1 MSKVKI
7 GELINSLVNEVESI
21 DASDRTQSEKT
32 KRIKAAATR
41 YKNALFNDKRKFRGK
56 GLQKRITANTFN
68 AYMSR
73 ARKRFDDKL
82 HHSFDKNIH
91 KLSEKYPLYSE
102 EISSWL
108 SMPAATIRQHMSALQ
123 SKLKSI
129 MPLAEELSN
138 LKLGV
143 KSSEAKLIKLAKKY
157 PDWSFAISDLTS
169 ENWKDSRDYLY
180 KLFQQGSSLLED
192 LSQLKVNHEVLYHLQ
207 LSPAERTSIQ
217 QRWADVLRDKKRNVV
232 IIDYPTYMQSIYD
245 ILNSPTALFSL
256 NTRSG
261 MAPLAF
267 ALAAVSGRRMIE
279 IMFQG
284 EFTVSGKYTV
294 DFSGQ
299 AKKRSEDK
307 SVSRKIYTLC
317 EAKLF
322 VELLNELRSC
332 RAASDFDDVVKGYG
346 ENDTRSENGRIN
358 AILAKAFNP
367 WVKSFFG
374 DDRRVYKDSRAIYA
388 RIAYEMFFRVDP
400 RWKNVDEDVFFMEIL
415 GHDDENT
422 QLHYKQFKLA
432 NFSRTWRPHV
442 GNENTRL
449 VALQQLD
456 EAMPGF
462 ARGDAGVRLHE
473 TVKQLVEQDP
483 SVKITNSTL
492 RAFKFSPT
500 MISRYL
506 EFAADALEQFVGE
519 NGQWQLKVETPAIIL
534 PDDDAVEPID
544 EPDDDSQDD
553 DLDDDEIELDEE
565 NGQPHDEQEEPEER
579 QPAAPKPIFKP
590 AKNNGDG
597 TYMIEFEYDGK
608 HYAWSGP
615 ADSPMAAMRSAWAAY
630 HN

>member
-7 GELINSLVNEVESI
+7 GELINALVNEVEAI
-21 DASDRTQSEKT
+21 DASDRPQGDKT
-32 KRIKAAATR
+32 KRIKAAAAR

-102 EISSWL
+102 ELSSWL
-108 SMPAATIRQHMSALQ
+108 SMPTANIRQNMSALQ

-138 LKLGV
+138 IKLGV
-143 KSSEAKLIKLAKKY
+143 KGSDAKLTRLTKKY
-157 PDWSFAISDLTS
+157 PDWSFAISDLCS
-169 ENWKDSRDYLY
+169 DDWKERRDYLY
-180 KLFQQGSSLLED
+180 KLFQQGSSLLEE
-192 LSQLKVNHEVLYHLQ
+192 LHQLKVNHEVLYHLQ

-217 QRWADVLRDKKRNVV
+217 QRWADVLREKKRSVV
-232 IIDYPTYMQSIYD
+232 VIDYPKYMQSIYD
-245 ILNSPTALFSL
+245 ILNSPATLFSL

-284 EFTVSGKYTV
+284 EFSVSGKYTV
-294 DFSGQ
+294 NFSGQ

-307 SVSRKIYTLC
+307 NVTRTIYTLC

-322 VELLNELRSC
+322 VELLTELRSC
-332 RAASDFDDVVKGYG
+332 SAASDFDEVIQGYG
-346 ENDTRSENGRIN
+346 KDDTRSENGRIN

-367 WVKSFFG
+367 WVKTFFG
-374 DDRRVYKDSRAIYA
+374 DERRVYKDSRAIYA

-432 NFSRTWRPHV
+432 NFSRTWRPDV
-442 GNENTRL
+442 GDENTRL
-449 VALQQLD
+449 VALQKLD
-456 EAMPGF
+456 DEMPGF

-483 SVKITNSTL
+483 SAKITNSTL

-506 EFAADALEQFVGE
+506 EFAADALGQFVGE
-519 NGQWQLKVETPAIIL
+519 NGQWQLKVETPAIVL
-534 PDDDAVEPID
+534 PDEDAVDDID
-544 EPDDDSQDD
+544 EPDDEPQDD
-553 DLDDDEIELDEE
+553 ELDDDEIEVDEDGAE
-565 NGQPHDEQEEPEER
+565 EHTEDKEPEEH
-579 QPAAPKPIFKP
+579 QQAALKPVFKP

-597 TYMIEFEYDGK
+597 TYQIEFEYDGK

-615 ADSPMAAMRSAWAAY
+615 ADSPMAAMRSAWETY
-630 HN
+630 HS

>member
-7 GELINSLVNEVESI
+7 GELINALVNEVEAI
-21 DASDRTQSEKT
+21 DASDRPQGDKT
-32 KRIKAAATR
+32 KRIKAAAAR

-102 EISSWL
+102 ELSSWL
-108 SMPAATIRQHMSALQ
+108 SIPTANIRQNMSALQ

-138 LKLGV
+138 IKLGV
-143 KSSEAKLIKLAKKY
+143 KGSDAKLTKLTKKY
-157 PDWSFAISDLTS
+157 PDWSFAISDLCS
-169 ENWKDSRDYLY
+169 DDWKERRDYLY
-180 KLFQQGSSLLED
+180 KLFQQGSSLLEE
-192 LSQLKVNHEVLYHLQ
+192 LHQLKVNHEVLYHLQ

-217 QRWADVLRDKKRNVV
+217 QRWADVLREKKRSVV
-232 IIDYPTYMQSIYD
+232 VIDYPKYMQSIYD
-245 ILNSPTALFSL
+245 ILNSPATLFSL

-294 DFSGQ
+294 NFSGQ
-299 AKKRSEDK
+299 AKKRTEDK
-307 SVSRKIYTLC
+307 NVTRTIYTLC

-322 VELLNELRSC
+322 VELLTELRSC
-332 RAASDFDDVVKGYG
+332 SAASDFDEVIQGYG
-346 ENDTRSENGRIN
+346 KDDTRSENGRIN

-367 WVKSFFG
+367 WVKTFFG
-374 DDRRVYKDSRAIYA
+374 DERRVYKDSRAIYA

-432 NFSRTWRPHV
+432 NFSRTWRPDV
-442 GNENTRL
+442 GDENSRL
-449 VALQQLD
+449 VALQKLD
-456 EAMPGF
+456 DEMPGF

-492 RAFKFSPT
+492 RAYKFSPT

-506 EFAADALEQFVGE
+506 EFAADALGQFVGE
-519 NGQWQLKVETPAIIL
+519 NGQWQLKLEAPAIVL
-534 PDDDAVEPID
+534 PDEDGVDAID
-544 EPDDDSQDD
+544 EPDDEPQDD
-553 DLDDDEIELDEE
+553 ELDDDEIEVDEDGAE
-565 NGQPHDEQEEPEER
+565 EHTEEKEPEKN
-579 QPAAPKPIFKP
+579 QQAALKPVFKP

-597 TYMIEFEYDGK
+597 TYQIEFEYDGK

-615 ADSPMAAMRSAWAAY
+615 ADSPMAAMRSAWETY
-630 HN
+630 HS

>member
-7 GELINSLVNEVESI
+7 GELINALVNEVEAI
-21 DASDRTQSEKT
+21 DASDRPQGDKT
-32 KRIKAAATR
+32 KRIKAAAAR

-102 EISSWL
+102 ELSSWL
-108 SMPAATIRQHMSALQ
+108 SMPTANIRQNMSALQ

-138 LKLGV
+138 IKLGV
-143 KSSEAKLIKLAKKY
+143 KGSDAKLAKLTKKY
-157 PDWSFAISDLTS
+157 PDWSFAISDLCS
-169 ENWKDSRDYLY
+169 DDWKERRDYLY
-180 KLFQQGSSLLED
+180 KLFQQGSSLLEE
-192 LSQLKVNHEVLYHLQ
+192 LHQLKVNHEVLYHLQ

-217 QRWADVLRDKKRNVV
+217 QRWADVLREKKRSVV
-232 IIDYPTYMQSIYD
+232 VIDYPKYMQSIYN
-245 ILNSPTALFSL
+245 ILNSPATLFSL

-284 EFTVSGKYTV
+284 EFSVSGKYTV
-294 DFSGQ
+294 NFSGQ

-307 SVSRKIYTLC
+307 NVTRTIYTLC

-322 VELLNELRSC
+322 VELLTELRSC
-332 RAASDFDDVVKGYG
+332 SAASDFDEVIQGYG
-346 ENDTRSENGRIN
+346 KDDTRSENGRIN

-367 WVKSFFG
+367 WVKTFFG
-374 DDRRVYKDSRAIYA
+374 DERRVYKDSRAIYA

-432 NFSRTWRPHV
+432 NFSRTWRPDV
-442 GNENTRL
+442 GDENTRL
-449 VALQQLD
+449 VALQKLD
-456 EAMPGF
+456 DEMPGF

-483 SVKITNSTL
+483 SAKITNSTL

-506 EFAADALEQFVGE
+506 EFAADALGQFVGE
-519 NGQWQLKVETPAIIL
+519 NGQWQLKVETPAIVL
-534 PDDDAVEPID
+534 PDEDAVDDID
-544 EPDDDSQDD
+544 EPDDEPQDD
-553 DLDDDEIELDEE
+553 ELDDDEIEVDEDGAE
-565 NGQPHDEQEEPEER
+565 EHTEDKEPEEH
-579 QPAAPKPIFKP
+579 QQAALKPVFKP

-597 TYMIEFEYDGK
+597 TYQIEFEYDGK

-615 ADSPMAAMRSAWAAY
+615 ADSPMAAMRSAWETY
-630 HN
+630 HS

>member
-7 GELINSLVNEVESI
+7 GELINALVNEVEAI
-21 DASDRTQSEKT
+21 DASDRPQGDKT
-32 KRIKAAATR
+32 KRIKAAAAR

-102 EISSWL
+102 ELSSWL
-108 SMPAATIRQHMSALQ
+108 SMPTANIRQNMSALQ

-138 LKLGV
+138 IKLGV
-143 KSSEAKLIKLAKKY
+143 KGSDAKLTKLTKKY
-157 PDWSFAISDLTS
+157 PDWSFAISDLCS
-169 ENWKDSRDYLY
+169 DDWRERRDYLY
-180 KLFQQGSSLLED
+180 KLFQQGSSLLEE
-192 LSQLKVNHEVLYHLQ
+192 LHQLKVNHEVLYHLQ

-217 QRWADVLRDKKRNVV
+217 QRWADVLREKKRSVV
-232 IIDYPTYMQSIYD
+232 VIDYPKYMQSIYD
-245 ILNSPTALFSL
+245 ILNSPATLFSL

-294 DFSGQ
+294 NFSGQ
-299 AKKRSEDK
+299 AKKRTEDK
-307 SVSRKIYTLC
+307 NVTRKIYTLC

-322 VELLNELRSC
+322 VELLTELRSC
-332 RAASDFDDVVKGYG
+332 SAASDFDEVIQGYG
-346 ENDTRSENGRIN
+346 KDDTRSENGRIN

-367 WVKSFFG
+367 WVKTFFG
-374 DDRRVYKDSRAIYA
+374 DERRVYKDSRAIYA

-432 NFSRTWRPHV
+432 NFSRTWRPDV
-442 GNENTRL
+442 GDENSRL
-449 VALQQLD
+449 VALQKLD
-456 EAMPGF
+456 DEMPGF

-492 RAFKFSPT
+492 RAYKFSPT

-506 EFAADALEQFVGE
+506 EFAADALGQFVGE
-519 NGQWQLKVETPAIIL
+519 NGQWQLKLEAPAIVL
-534 PDDDAVEPID
+534 PDEDGVDAID
-544 EPDDDSQDD
+544 EPDDEPQDD
-553 DLDDDEIELDEE
+553 ELDDDEIEVDEDGAE
-565 NGQPHDEQEEPEER
+565 EHTEEKEPEKN
-579 QPAAPKPIFKP
+579 QQAALKPVFKP

-597 TYMIEFEYDGK
+597 TYQIEFEYDGK

-615 ADSPMAAMRSAWAAY
+615 ADSPMAAMRSAWETY
-630 HN
+630 HS